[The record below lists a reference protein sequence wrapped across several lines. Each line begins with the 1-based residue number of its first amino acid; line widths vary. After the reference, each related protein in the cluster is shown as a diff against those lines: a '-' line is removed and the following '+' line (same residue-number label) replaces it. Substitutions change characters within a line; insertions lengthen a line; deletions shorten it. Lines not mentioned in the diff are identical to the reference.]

1 MITYSLNCLIF
12 HLSQD
17 YLTGIS
23 IKARETTE
31 ITYKT
36 YSNNTSSIELAT
48 GIQIDWLDL
57 LEY

>member
-36 YSNNTSSIELAT
+36 NNNNTSSIELTT
-48 GIQIDWLDL
+48 GILIDWLDL
-57 LEY
+57 LVY